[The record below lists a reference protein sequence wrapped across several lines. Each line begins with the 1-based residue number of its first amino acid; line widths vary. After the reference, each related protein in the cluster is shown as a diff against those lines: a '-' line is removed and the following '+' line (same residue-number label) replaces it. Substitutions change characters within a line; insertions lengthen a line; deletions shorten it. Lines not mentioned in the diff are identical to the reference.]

1 MIFKIIGGKA
11 VRYDSGGTD
20 KIDDLTV
27 DFSQAESRENIS
39 SADNVKTI
47 LGKIMKWFSD
57 LSAGAASSL
66 LGQNLTAGKVLISDD
81 GGKVSASAVD
91 ASKVG
96 FLSGVTSDVQGQIN
110 SLNSAMKNYALWSKS
125 VPQASM
131 SITELPEGIYNLSSY
146 ELSKLT
152 SLPPGFTSGRS
163 IIITSGT
170 ASSSE
175 KAILI
180 INSRSGSMF
189 YGTLYGGPIS
199 WKKVDFTAL

>member
-20 KIDDLTV
+20 KIDDSTV

-81 GGKVSASAVD
+81 GGKVAASAVD

-96 FLSGVTSDVQGQIN
+96 FLSGATGDLQEQIN
-110 SLNSAMKNYALWSKS
+110 SLNSAIENLTPYYTTVA
-125 VPQASM
+125 PNT
-131 SITELPEGIYNLSSY
+131 SIFGAPAGVYNLGY
-146 ELSKLT
+146 ADTGKIND
-152 SLPPGFTSGRS
+152 LPPGVIGGRTV
-163 IIITSGT
+163 IITSGST
-170 ASSSE
+170 SRDE
-175 KAILI
+175 KVVLLM
-180 INSRSGSMF
+180 NSKNGSIYFGYQYGSNKGWRSANL
-189 YGTLYGGPIS
+189 TNL
-199 WKKVDFTAL
+199 